1 MKALL
6 TLAAL
11 ALSLPALTDWL
22 VDRQFPEPAYSKEDV
37 RAMDSLVDGVLFQIK
52 QRTPVTEFHRSQARA
67 LAKIYDLTDED
78 VTKPV
83 VLW

>member
-22 VDRQFPEPAYSKEDV
+22 VDRQFPEPSYSKEDV
-37 RAMDSLVDGVLFQIK
+37 RAMDSLVDGVLFQIR
-52 QRTPVTEFHRSQARA
+52 QRTPVTEFHRSQAKA
-67 LAKIYDLTDED
+67 LADIYGMNDSDIAQ
-78 VTKPV
+78 PV